1 MNPAI
6 GAAWIAAGV
15 GILTL
20 AVTVYIA
27 GRTIK
32 AANETTAVTIKAE
45 RAKLFWER
53 QSAAYVDTLSHL
65 LKRQTMRDAAFSG
78 DPGPTELRLRQL
90 INISKKVS
98 ESEGQL
104 LAYGTS
110 EIYGLYQD
118 IHDADQYLLHRFYE
132 WEAAERHAASKPGD
146 LHYRPGSPT
155 PQEELDALH
164 KAIGHAREAEQAVID
179 AIRKDLRSQPDLR

>member
-6 GAAWIAAGV
+6 DAAWIAAGV

-20 AVTVYIA
+20 AVTVYVS

-32 AANETTAVTIKAE
+32 AASETTAVTLKAE
-45 RAKLFWER
+45 RARLFWER
-53 QSAAYVDTLSHL
+53 QSAAYVASLSHV

-78 DPGPTELRLRQL
+78 DPGPTELRLGQL
-90 INISKKVS
+90 VNLAKYAS

-110 EIYGLYQD
+110 
-118 IHDADQYLLHRFYE
+118 
-132 WEAAERHAASKPGD
+132 
-146 LHYRPGSPT
+146 
-155 PQEELDALH
+155 
-164 KAIGHAREAEQAVID
+164 
-179 AIRKDLRSQPDLR
+179 